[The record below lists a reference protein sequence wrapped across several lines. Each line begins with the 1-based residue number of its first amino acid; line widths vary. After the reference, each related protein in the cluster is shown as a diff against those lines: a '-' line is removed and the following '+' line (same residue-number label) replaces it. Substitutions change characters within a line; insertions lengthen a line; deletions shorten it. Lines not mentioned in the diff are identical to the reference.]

1 MSRNNAN
8 NNRGAITQISDGS
21 FMSSLDVDIEK
32 KLKKFNNP
40 SIPKYSKLERLLS
53 VEKVEEYIRYVLDRI
68 GRNRRGG
75 LSEQLVEFIRAYSFY
90 GWKNTNERNIKKTRE
105 FYREKARKAGQPW
118 RAPELK
124 KIEYFYNVE
133 YVSLKKIIK
142 TNNGLLAIKNKWPR
156 LQVLNDIIIPHMEFA
171 LKYALD
177 VYKENYKVDFRKK
190 GSSSSDI
197 ARRLEQL
204 KVVEKGNNVSEQ
216 LLELQNNYVNKLS
229 EYYLKN
235 PGQYENDKN
244 QLLVIK
250 NLLKFNKSKET
261 KSIISK
267 YNILSKT
274 SNINTIKDIISRY
287 NVDVQKLKLLK
298 YNNSYISNH
307 KKSIADKL
315 KTALDRIITEKK
327 TLISISGVNKNHNA
341 WVKAIIR
348 IYDTTPILNNS
359 ERASFTKKLETLKS
373 LSEQYTSKKKNDQ
386 QKALFNAYL
395 NEIKSSK
402 TLNISKIKKDI
413 ESETLNKSYKKRLI
427 TAINKRGSESR
438 NIPYKIYN
446 QIKNEQ
452 IKKFKKDGTP
462 YPLDYFKSRYGY
474 TNEQLKILE
483 SNYVNKLED
492 EYKEIDSKY
501 IDELNRTQ
509 RQFYSGLINALR
521 KLSRG
526 IDTQTYSEMV
536 SNALKTKKEKMQAL
550 KKEHSSKFYSEL
562 RKRSPNE
569 IKMLGNKLKSY
580 IAQYK
585 KALRSTKIK
594 LAAKKRASKKK

>member
-21 FMSSLDVDIEK
+21 FMSSLDIDIEK

-75 LSEQLVEFIRAYSFY
+75 LSEQLVAFIRAYSFY

-124 KIEYFYNVE
+124 KIQYFYNVE
-133 YVSLKKIIK
+133 YVSLKKIIE

-177 VYKENYKVDFRKK
+177 VYKENHKVDFRKK

-197 ARRLEQL
+197 ARRLQQL

-216 LLELQNNYVNKLS
+216 LLELKNNYGNKLS

-250 NLLKFNKSKET
+250 NLLIFNKSKET
-261 KSIISK
+261 KSIKSK

-341 WVKAIIR
+341 WVKAIVR

-402 TLNISKIKKDI
+402 TLNVSKIKKDI